1 MIINNELTRRR
12 FLKSAALATMSYGI
26 LNPQAALFANP
37 GSRLAEVRGDKQG
50 KRVGI
55 IGLDTSH
62 AVAFTKTLN
71 AENPE
76 PRFKGYRVV
85 AAYPQ
90 GSKDI
95 VSATERVQGYIQ
107 QVKALGVEI
116 VDSIATLLEK
126 VDVILLESNDG
137 RVHLEQAMPVIQAKK
152 PLFID
157 KPIAAAYQDAKKI
170 FELARQNNVPVF
182 SSSSLRYMESIKQ
195 VQSGSVGAV
204 LGAETYSPAHLE
216 STHPDFYWYGIHGV
230 EMLFAIMGTGCRSVM
245 RMHTKD
251 TDVVVGKWS
260 DGRIGTFRGTR
271 SGKSDYGG
279 IVFGEKANT
288 YLGKFD
294 GYNPLLVEIINFF
307 ESGVPP
313 VSAQETLEICAF
325 IEAADQSK
333 LKNGALVELI
343 KN

>member
-1 MIINNELTRRR
+1 MIIQNELTRRR
-12 FLKSAALATMSYGI
+12 FLKSAALASMSVGL
-26 LNPQAALFANP
+26 LNPQTSLLANPFGWPAALGN
-37 GSRLAEVRGDKQG
+37 GGQG
-50 KRVGI
+50 KKVGI

-95 VSATERVQGYIQ
+95 VSATERVPGYIA

-116 VDSIATLLEK
+116 VDSIASLLKK

-137 RVHLEQAMPVIQAKK
+137 RVHLEQAVPVIQAGKT
-152 PLFID
+152 LFID
-157 KPIAAAYQDAKKI
+157 KPIAASYNDAKKI
-170 FELARQNNVPVF
+170 FELARQKGVPIF

-204 LGAETYSPAHLE
+204 LGADTYSPAHLE
-216 STHPDFYWYGIHGV
+216 STHPDFYWYGIHGI
-230 EMLFAIMGTGCRSVM
+230 EMLFAIMGTGCESVM
-245 RMHTKD
+245 RLHTED
-251 TDVVVGKWS
+251 TDVVVGYWA
-260 DGRIGTFRGTR
+260 DGRLGTYRGTR

-279 IVFGEKANT
+279 IVFGEKGNT

-294 GYNPLLVEIINFF
+294 GYNPLLEQIINFF
-307 ESGVPP
+307 ESGVAP
-313 VSAQETLEICAF
+313 VSAEQTLEICAF

-333 LKNGALVELI
+333 SNGGTLVKLNKN
-343 KN
+343 